1 MIYDSVKHIDSYT
14 SISDDIRLGLEY
26 LRDLNPG
33 VEVGVHELTP
43 RVKAIVSEYTT
54 KHENEYGYEAHRQF
68 IDIQYLISGKEKVG
82 CLPLEYLK
90 ETRAYTVENDAA
102 FYKEAGVKPLELLLG
117 NGYFA
122 IFFPQDGH
130 MPQLCV
136 EYPEPVKKVVI
147 KVRIRE

>member
-1 MIYDSVKHIDSYT
+1 MIYDSVKLIDSYT

-26 LRDLNPG
+26 LHDLNPG

-54 KHENEYGYEAHRQF
+54 KHENEYGYEAHRQY
-68 IDIQYLISGKEKVG
+68 IDIQYIISGLEKI
-82 CLPLEYLK
+82 CFLPIEYLK
-90 ETRAYTVENDAA
+90 ETKGYNKEIDAA
-102 FYKEAGVKPLELLLG
+102 FYKEADMKPQELILG

-136 EYPEPVKKVVI
+136 ENPEPVKKVVI
-147 KVRIRE
+147 KVRIGE

>member
-43 RVKAIVSEYTT
+43 GVKVIVSEYTT
-54 KHENEYGYEAHRQF
+54 KHENENGYEAHCQY
-68 IDIQYLISGKEKVG
+68 IDIQYIISGVEKI
-82 CLPLEYLK
+82 CFLPIEYLK
-90 ETRAYTVENDAA
+90 ETKGYNKEIDAA
-102 FYKEAGVKPLELLLG
+102 FYKEADMKPQELILG

-122 IFFPQDGH
+122 MFFPQDGH

-147 KVRIRE
+147 KVRITE